1 MVMKEFM
8 NDLTN
13 KLMPLVGE
21 KLVVPS
27 NRILFDQGTYRDK
40 IIILFDGEYKLTHI
54 LPNSKEFTLG
64 YYKGPSIL
72 LPHFFDKNN
81 FESLFRAETKST
93 CTIGLI
99 LCEEEIFD
107 KDIWRDFSNYSDL
120 MYQKVYLQMRDLL
133 FNTKRNALF
142 SILIRFSNSY
152 GIKVNDGIKIN
163 IKLSNIDLAEYT
175 GTTPETISRILK
187 NIKECNLI
195 RYEKK
200 YIVITDIEYM
210 KKELGCIYCNNTLC
224 EI

>member
-1 MVMKEFM
+1 MVMKEFI
-8 NDLTN
+8 NNLTN
-13 KLMPLVGE
+13 KLMPLVEE
-21 KLVVPS
+21 KLVVSS

-54 LPNSKEFTLG
+54 LPNSKEFTVG

-81 FESLFRAETKST
+81 FASLFRAETKST

-99 LCEEEIFD
+99 SCEEEIFD

-120 MYQKVYLQMRDLL
+120 MSQKVYLQMRDLL

-175 GTTPETISRILK
+175 GTTPETISRVLK

-210 KKELGCIYCNNTLC
+210 KKELGCIYCNNKLC